1 MHVFAYKQQKVISH
15 TLCKVIASFWF
26 LVFKHFTLTKAVNE
40 TSKGCVKNM
49 NPYLFGLKFKEKLN
63 R

>member
-1 MHVFAYKQQKVISH
+1 M
-15 TLCKVIASFWF
+15 LCKVIASFWF
-26 LVFKHFTLTKAVNE
+26 LAFKHFTLTKAVNE
-40 TSKGCVKNM
+40 TSKGCVENM